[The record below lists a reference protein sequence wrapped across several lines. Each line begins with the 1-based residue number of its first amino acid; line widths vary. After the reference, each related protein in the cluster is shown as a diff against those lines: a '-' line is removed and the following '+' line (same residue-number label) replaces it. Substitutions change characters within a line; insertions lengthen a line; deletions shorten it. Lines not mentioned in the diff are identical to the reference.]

1 MANKA
6 AEGTRQKAERGVIK
20 NGAAEFACL
29 RASEGARQSGKI
41 IRGRRRR

>member
-20 NGAAEFACL
+20 NGAAAEFACL
-29 RASEGARQSGKI
+29 RASERGSRGK
-41 IRGRRRR
+41 